1 MVWWNYMVFNIQRTE
16 FISFRRKSNSIHF
29 NYDVS
34 GITILRAG
42 CIKDLGVMLHS
53 KLHFH
58 CRLDYVHSQALRTLG
73 LIPYNHIRTPY
84 NFSILDCLVALYYDR
99 V

>member
-1 MVWWNYMVFNIQRTE
+1 MVCNIQRTE

-34 GITILRAG
+34 GITILRAD
-42 CIKDLGVMLHS
+42 CIKDLAIMLHS
-53 KLHFH
+53 KFHFH
-58 CRLDYVHSQALRTLG
+58 CRLDYVHSQAQRTLG

-84 NFSILDCLVALYYDR
+84 NVSTLDSLVALYYGR